1 MIVIIYKTNIYY
13 NLQYN
18 MSTQYSGAGVGSG
31 IITTI
36 YKSRKN
42 VLDLLERQGY
52 NVSDYTNFT
61 ITEVNAMYQNKQL
74 DMLLEKKTEDV
85 KTKRKNKI
93 YIRYY
98 LAKNV
103 RPQNIQEMI
112 DDLFQLEEVLTKD
125 DTLLIISKDEM
136 NETLTNL
143 MKHIWETEKL
153 FIIIQNIKR
162 LQYVILDNILV
173 PKHRIMTED
182 EAMIIKQKYNCTDNN
197 LPEISRFD
205 PVAQAICI
213 RPGQICEIIRPSK
226 TAITAYYYRICV

>member
-1 MIVIIYKTNIYY
+1 MASQNT
-13 NLQYN
+13 
-18 MSTQYSGAGVGSG
+18 TSGIGAG
-31 IITTI
+31 IITLI

-42 VLDLLERQGY
+42 VLNLLERQGY

-61 ITEVNAMYQNKQL
+61 VTEVNAMYQNKQL
-74 DMLLEKKTEDV
+74 DMLLEKTTEDT

-93 YIRYY
+93 YVRYY
-98 LAKNV
+98 LAKNL
-103 RPQNIQEMI
+103 RPQNMQEMI
-112 DDLFQLEEVLTKD
+112 DDLFQMEEVLTKD

-136 NETLTNL
+136 NDTLTNL
-143 MKHIWETEKL
+143 MKHIWETDRL

-173 PKHRIMTED
+173 PKHRIMEEA
-182 EAMIIKQKYNCTDNN
+182 EAMKIKEKYNCVDTD

-226 TAITAYYYRICV
+226 TAITAHYYRICV

>member
-1 MIVIIYKTNIYY
+1 MA
-13 NLQYN
+13 
-18 MSTQYSGAGVGSG
+18 TQNTTAG
-31 IITTI
+31 IITLI
-36 YKSRKN
+36 HKSRKN
-42 VLDLLERQGY
+42 VLNLLERQGY
-52 NVSDYTNFT
+52 NISDYNNFT
-61 ITEVNAMYQNKQL
+61 VTEVNAMYQNKQL
-74 DMLLEKKTEDV
+74 DMLIEKNKEDS

-93 YIRYY
+93 YVRYY
-98 LAKNV
+98 LAKNL

-112 DDLFQLEEVLTKD
+112 DDLFQMEEVLTKD

-173 PKHRIMTED
+173 PNHRIMEEN
-182 EAMIIKQKYNCTDNN
+182 EAIKIKEKYNCGDTD

>member
-1 MIVIIYKTNIYY
+1 MASQNAT
-13 NLQYN
+13 
-18 MSTQYSGAGVGSG
+18 SGIGAG
-31 IITTI
+31 IITLI

-52 NVSDYTNFT
+52 NVSDYSNFT
-61 ITEVNAMYQNKQL
+61 VTEVNAMYQNKQL
-74 DMLLEKKTEDV
+74 DMLLEKTTEDP

-98 LAKNV
+98 LAKNL

-136 NETLTNL
+136 NDTLTNL
-143 MKHIWETEKL
+143 MKHIWETDKL

-173 PKHRIMTED
+173 PKHRIMEED
-182 EAMIIKQKYNCTDNN
+182 EAITIKEKYNCSDVD

>member
-1 MIVIIYKTNIYY
+1 MA
-13 NLQYN
+13 
-18 MSTQYSGAGVGSG
+18 TQNSGVGVGAG
-31 IITTI
+31 IITMI

-52 NVSDYTNFT
+52 NVSDYDKFT
-61 ITEVNAMYQNKQL
+61 VTEVNAMYQNKQL
-74 DMLLEKKTEDV
+74 DMLLEKKTEDP

-98 LAKNV
+98 LAKNL
-103 RPQNIQEMI
+103 RPHIQEMI

-136 NETLTNL
+136 NDTLINL
-143 MKHIWETEKL
+143 MKHIWETEQL

-162 LQYVILDNILV
+162 LQFVILDNVLV
-173 PKHRIMTED
+173 PKHRIMEED
-182 EAMIIKQKYNCTDNN
+182 EAMKIKQKYNCTDND

-226 TAITAYYYRICV
+226 TAINAYYYRICV

>member
-1 MIVIIYKTNIYY
+1 MA
-13 NLQYN
+13 
-18 MSTQYSGAGVGSG
+18 TQNTTAG
-31 IITTI
+31 IITLI

-42 VLDLLERQGY
+42 VLNLLERQGY
-52 NVSDYTNFT
+52 NISDYTNFT
-61 ITEVNAMYQNKQL
+61 VTEVNAMYQNKQL
-74 DMLLEKKTEDV
+74 DMLLEKTTEDS

-93 YIRYY
+93 YVRYY
-98 LAKNV
+98 LAKNL

-136 NETLTNL
+136 NDTLTNL
-143 MKHIWETEKL
+143 LKHIWETDKL

-173 PKHRIMTED
+173 PKHRIMAEE
-182 EAMIIKQKYNCTDNN
+182 EAMKIKEKYNCSDTD

-205 PVAQAICI
+205 PVSQAICI

-226 TAITAYYYRICV
+226 TAITSYYYRICV

>member
-1 MIVIIYKTNIYY
+1 MASQNT
-13 NLQYN
+13 
-18 MSTQYSGAGVGSG
+18 TAG
-31 IITTI
+31 IITLI

-42 VLDLLERQGY
+42 VLNLLERQGY
-52 NVSDYTNFT
+52 NVIDYANFT
-61 ITEVNAMYQNKQL
+61 VTEVNAMYQNKQL
-74 DMLLEKKTEDV
+74 DMLLEKTKEDP

-93 YIRYY
+93 YVRYY
-98 LAKNV
+98 LAKNL

-136 NETLTNL
+136 NDTLTNL
-143 MKHIWETEKL
+143 LKHIWETDKL

-173 PKHRIMTED
+173 PKHRIMEEN
-182 EAMIIKQKYNCTDNN
+182 EAMKIKEKYNCSDTD

-205 PVAQAICI
+205 PVSQAICI